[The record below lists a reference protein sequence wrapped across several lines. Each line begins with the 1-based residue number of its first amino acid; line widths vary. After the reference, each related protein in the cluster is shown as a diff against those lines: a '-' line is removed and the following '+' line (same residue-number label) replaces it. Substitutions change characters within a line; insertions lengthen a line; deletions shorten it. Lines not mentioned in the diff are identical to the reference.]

1 MSDFEHIKNQYIEFW
16 KTSGGEKVF
25 KTKGTS
31 MLPLIRESNSIGV
44 EPLTHGEELKVG
56 DIALFNRNACFIAH
70 RIIGKVK
77 KDNVLYYTEKGDRGL
92 SITMVSVDQVIGKVV
107 RIYTDKGTIHLK
119 GTLWSMINSVVG
131 YYWQFLIEFFD
142 FVSRLKRQLLGGKTF
157 PLLGSVYSRLYS
169 FLSKLP
175 TLIFRLK

>member
-16 KTSGGEKVF
+16 KVSGGEKVF

-31 MLPLIRESNSIGV
+31 MLPLIRESSSIGV
-44 EPLTHGEELKVG
+44 EPLAQGEELKVG
-56 DIALFNRNACFIAH
+56 DIALFNRSACFIAH
-70 RIIGKVK
+70 RIIGKVRK
-77 KDNVLYYTEKGDRGL
+77 GNTLYYTEKGDRGL
-92 SITMVSVDQVIGKVV
+92 SVTTISRDQVVGKVV

-119 GTLWSMINSVVG
+119 GPLWSTVNRVAG
-131 YYWQFLIEFFD
+131 YYWHFLIASFD
-142 FVSRLKRQLLGGKTF
+142 FAPHLKKKLLGGKTF
-157 PLLGSVYSRLYS
+157 PLIGNAYSRLYS